1 MTDAEALRRQFI
13 GWQCRIRQMQ
23 MRDQDGLPCA
33 GMRPSVT
40 NPDGRLAADA
50 MTVLIVPESPDERL
64 AEFKHIVRGTG
75 DPNIRREKVVT
86 LMSAAYFQSTTE
98 FDETLT
104 ALFSLDAE
112 VATSLAAGM
121 QCRLHFDQFNQKFD
135 LSCDVETLPPDS
147 PSYQFTWWHN
157 ALFNPHLAADVTV
170 LGFRPQWRDSTAQP

>member
-40 NPDGRLAADA
+40 DPDGRLAADA

-75 DPNIRREKVVT
+75 DPNIRREKAVT

-112 VATSLAAGM
+112 VATSLAAEM